1 MSVFN
6 TQLLN
11 GFKDK
16 EIKAAACG
24 EPHDI
29 MSVAKDTNLGGHF
42 WLLHVLR
49 CILLHLVGLI
59 HSHNLTSP
67 DKNTEPSVNLN

>member
-1 MSVFN
+1 MSVVN

-42 WLLHVLR
+42 WLLRVLR
-49 CILLHLVGLI
+49 YILLHLVGLI
-59 HSHNLTSP
+59 HSHNPTSP
-67 DKNTEPSVNLN
+67 EKNVEPYVNVN

>member
-1 MSVFN
+1 MSVVN

-42 WLLHVLR
+42 WLR
-49 CILLHLVGLI
+49 ACIAVHPV
-59 HSHNLTSP
+59 TSCWFNSQP
-67 DKNTEPSVNLN
+67 